1 MCGIS
6 GFYSRQ
12 NFFSEDDLKK
22 MTEVLA
28 HRGPDAEGYF
38 SDDVVGLGHKRL
50 SILDLSVAA
59 NQPMLSHNGRYMMV
73 YNGEIYNFQEI
84 SNEIK
89 MNASPN
95 ENILFG
101 TSSDS
106 EAILEAFSNY
116 GPAFVEKLNGMFA
129 IVIYDKLTKEL
140 FLFRDRIGIKPLYY
154 YWDGKN
160 FAFASELKSL
170 ALLKQIPH
178 ELNKGAIRSFLH
190 LGYVPT
196 PASIY
201 KAVSKLDAGC
211 YMKVSENNMQTY
223 RYWNIPSKLQT
234 NVLDDKRM
242 AMVKLS
248 DLLISSVQYQLK
260 SDVPFG
266 IFLSGGI
273 DSSLVTAH
281 AVELSS
287 VKVNT
292 FSIGFEESR
301 FDESQYARKVAN
313 YLGTSHHEFI
323 VSYKDAIPLVD
334 KMISI
339 YDEPFADSSAI
350 PTMLVSKLA
359 KQHVTV
365 VLSGEGGDELFFGYG
380 FYKWAKRLNHPLV
393 KMFHKPIG
401 YALDKIPDNRYK
413 RGATLFN
420 YSDFK
425 NIRSHIFSQ
434 EQYYFSEDELSSILT
449 DDYNRDD
456 TGINHIN
463 STLLASPIQ
472 HKTRSIN
479 AMERQAIFDIYYY
492 LKDDLLTK
500 VDRASMQYAV
510 ETRVPYLDH
519 RIVEFSLNLSPRLKY
534 NNGITKYILKQ
545 ILYQYVPKHF
555 FDRKK
560 QGFSIP
566 MNLWLTKELR
576 YLIDDYLNKNIIE
589 RYGIVNY
596 GEVEKLKVD
605 FFAGKNYLYN
615 RLWLLIVLHKWL
627 SQSR

>member
-1 MCGIS
+1 MCGLS
-6 GFYSRQ
+6 GFYSKQ
-12 NFFSEDDLKK
+12 NFFSKEDLER
-22 MTEVLA
+22 MTQVLA

-38 SDDVVGLGHKRL
+38 SDEVVGLGHKRL
-50 SILDLSVAA
+50 SIIDLSEEA
-59 NQPMLSHNGRYMMV
+59 NQPMHSHNNRYVMV
-73 YNGEIYNFQEI
+73 YNGEVYNYQEI

-89 MNASPN
+89 MNASPGQN
-95 ENILFG
+95 VMFS

-106 EAILEAFSNY
+106 EAILEAFSHY
-116 GPAFVEKLNGMFA
+116 GPAFVEKLNGMFV
-129 IVIYDKLTKEL
+129 IVIYDKQTHEL
-140 FLFRDRIGIKPLYY
+140 FIFRDRIGIKPLFYF
-154 YWDGKN
+154 WDGKN

-170 ALLKQIPH
+170 ALLNQIPRK
-178 ELNKGAIRSFLH
+178 LNRSAIRDFLH

-201 KAVSKLDAGC
+201 QSINKLDAGC
-211 YMKVSENNMQTY
+211 YLKVSDGSMETY
-223 RYWNIPSKLQT
+223 RYWNVTSKLQSD
-234 NVLDDKRM
+234 VLEDKRM

-301 FDESQYARKVAN
+301 YDESQYARKIAN

-380 FYKWAKRLNHPLV
+380 YYQWARRLNNPLV
-393 KMFHKPIG
+393 KIFHKQI
-401 YALDKIPDNRYK
+401 ADLLKQIPDNRYK
-413 RGATLFN
+413 RGATLFD
-420 YSDFK
+420 YSDIK

-434 EQYYFSEDELSSILT
+434 EQYYFSEDELKKLVVPDYLINDYGIRHMNSS
-449 DDYNRDD
+449 
-456 TGINHIN
+456 
-463 STLLASPIQ
+463 LLVSPSEV
-472 HKTRSIN
+472 KDREFDV
-479 AMERQAIFDIYYY
+479 MEKQAIFDIYYY
-492 LKDDLLTK
+492 LKDDLLAK
-500 VDRASMQYAV
+500 VDRASMQYAL

-519 RIVEFSLNLSPRLKY
+519 RIVEFALNLSPKLKFR
-534 NNGITKYILKQ
+534 NGETKYILKQ
-545 ILYQYVPKHF
+545 VLYQYIPEHF
-555 FDRKK
+555 FKRRK

-566 MNLWLTKELR
+566 MNLWLMNELR

-589 RYGIVNY
+589 KYGIVNY
-596 GEVEKLKVD
+596 TEVEKLKED
-605 FFAGKNYLYN
+605 FFAGRNYLYN

-627 SQSR
+627 SQTN

>member
-6 GFYSRQ
+6 GYYSRQ
-12 NFFSEDDLKK
+12 NFFSKEDLAK
-22 MTEVLA
+22 MTEALA

-38 SDDVVGLGHKRL
+38 SDDIIGFGHKRL
-50 SILDLSVAA
+50 SILDLSEAA
-59 NQPMLSHNGRYMMV
+59 NQPMHSHNNRYVMI
-73 YNGEIYNFQEI
+73 YNGEIYNYQEI

-89 MNASPN
+89 MNSLPN
-95 ENILFG
+95 EPVKFD

-129 IVIYDKLTKEL
+129 IAIYDKQAKEL
-140 FLFRDRIGIKPLYY
+140 FLFRDRIGIKPLFY

-178 ELNKGAIRSFLH
+178 DLNPAAIRDFLH

-196 PASIY
+196 PATIY
-201 KAVSKLDAGC
+201 KAVIKLDAGC
-211 YMKVSENNMQTY
+211 YMKVTEDSMQTY
-223 RYWNIPSKLQT
+223 RYWNLPSKLQPD
-234 NVLDDKRM
+234 VIEDKKM

-334 KMISI
+334 RMINI

-380 FYKWAKRLNHPLV
+380 YYRWARRLNNPMV
-393 KMFHKPIG
+393 KFLHKPIG
-401 YALDKIPDNRYK
+401 YVLKKSPDNRYK
-413 RGATLFN
+413 RGAKLFE
-420 YSDFK
+420 YSNFK

-434 EQYYFSEDELSSILT
+434 EQYYFSEDELALLLSDSYQVN
-449 DDYNRDD
+449 DA
-456 TGINHIN
+456 GISHIN
-463 STLLASPIQ
+463 RTLLATPAEIKNREFSV
-472 HKTRSIN
+472 
-479 AMERQAIFDIYYY
+479 MEKQAIFDIYFY

-519 RIVEFSLNLSPRLKY
+519 RIVEFALNLSPKLKFKS
-534 NNGITKYILKQ
+534 GETKYILKQ
-545 ILYQYVPKHF
+545 ILYQYVPESF
-555 FDRKK
+555 FKRKK

-566 MNLWLTKELR
+566 MNLWLLNELR

-589 RYGIVNY
+589 QYGIVNY
-596 GEVEKLKVD
+596 DVVERLKSE
-605 FFAGKNYLYN
+605 FFAGRNYLYN

-627 SQSR
+627 AGQK

>member
-1 MCGIS
+1 
-6 GFYSRQ
+6 
-12 NFFSEDDLKK
+12 
-22 MTEVLA
+22 
-28 HRGPDAEGYF
+28 
-38 SDDVVGLGHKRL
+38 
-50 SILDLSVAA
+50 
-59 NQPMLSHNGRYMMV
+59 
-73 YNGEIYNFQEI
+73 
-84 SNEIK
+84 
-89 MNASPN
+89 MNASPS

-106 EAILEAFSNY
+106 EAILEAFSKY
-116 GPAFVEKLNGMFA
+116 GPAFVDKLNGMFV
-129 IVIYDKLTKEL
+129 IVIYDKQTREL

-178 ELNKGAIRSFLH
+178 DLHKGAIRSFLH

-196 PASIY
+196 PVSIY
-201 KAVSKLDAGC
+201 KAIHKLDSGC

-223 RYWNIPSKLQT
+223 RYWNIPSKLQP
-234 NVLDDKRM
+234 NVMEDKRM

-301 FDESQYARKVAN
+301 YDESQYARKVAN

-334 KMISI
+334 KMINI

-380 FYKWAKRLNHPLV
+380 FYKWAKRLNNPLV
-393 KMFHKPIG
+393 KLFHKPIG
-401 YALDKIPDNRYK
+401 YALDKIPNNRYK
-413 RGATLFN
+413 RGAMLFE
-420 YSDFK
+420 YSNLK

-434 EQYYFSEDELSSILT
+434 EQYYFSEEELGSLLT
-449 DDYNRDD
+449 DDYNKDD
-456 TGINHIN
+456 SLIHHIN

-472 HKTRSIN
+472 HTRRHFTM
-479 AMERQAIFDIYYY
+479 MERQAIFDIYYY

-519 RIVEFSLNLSPRLKY
+519 RIVEFALNLSPHLKY
-534 NNGITKYILKQ
+534 NGQTTKYILKQ
-545 ILYQYVPKHF
+545 ILYQYVPKQF
-555 FDRKK
+555 FERKK

-566 MNLWLTKELR
+566 MNLWLTKELK
-576 YLIDDYLNKNIIE
+576 YLVDDYLNKSIIE
-589 RYGIVNY
+589 QYGIVNY
-596 GEVEKLKVD
+596 EEVQKLKAD
-605 FFAGKNYLYN
+605 FFTGKNYIYN

-627 SQSR
+627 TQSQVET

>member
-6 GFYSRQ
+6 GYYSRE
-12 NFFSEDDLKK
+12 NFFSGDDLRK
-22 MTEVLA
+22 MTEIIS
-28 HRGPDAEGYF
+28 HRGPDAEGYYT
-38 SDDVVGLGHKRL
+38 DEVVGLGHKRL
-50 SILDLSVAA
+50 SILDLSESA
-59 NQPMLSHNGRYMMV
+59 NQPMLSHNKRYLMV
-73 YNGEIYNFQEI
+73 YNGEIYNYQEI

-89 MNASPN
+89 MNASQN
-95 ENILFG
+95 ENIRFE

-106 EAILEAFSNY
+106 EAILEAFSKY

-129 IVIYDKLTKEL
+129 IVVYDMHTKEL
-140 FLFRDRIGIKPLYY
+140 FLFRDRIGIKPLHY

-170 ALLKQIPH
+170 ALLKQIPK
-178 ELNKGAIRSFLH
+178 ELNKAAIRDFLH

-211 YMKVSENNMQTY
+211 YMKVSENSIQTY
-223 RYWNIPSKLQT
+223 RYWNIPSKLQSA
-234 NVLDDKRM
+234 VIEDKRM

-301 FDESQYARKVAN
+301 YDESQYARKVAN

-334 KMISI
+334 KMIDI

-380 FYKWAKRLNHPLV
+380 YYKWARRLNNPLV
-393 KMFHKPIG
+393 KMLHKPIG
-401 YALDKIPDNRYK
+401 YSLEKIPDNRYK
-413 RGATLFN
+413 RGATLFD
-420 YSDFK
+420 YSDIK

-434 EQYYFSEDELSSILT
+434 EQYYFSEDELTGLLT
-449 DDYNRDD
+449 DDYTVQDS
-456 TGINHIN
+456 GITHIN
-463 STLLASPIQ
+463 QTLLATPGEIKNRKFS
-472 HKTRSIN
+472 

-519 RIVEFSLNLSPRLKY
+519 RIVEFALNISPGLK
-534 NNGITKYILKQ
+534 
-545 ILYQYVPKHF
+545 
-555 FDRKK
+555 
-560 QGFSIP
+560 
-566 MNLWLTKELR
+566 
-576 YLIDDYLNKNIIE
+576 
-589 RYGIVNY
+589 
-596 GEVEKLKVD
+596 
-605 FFAGKNYLYN
+605 
-615 RLWLLIVLHKWL
+615 
-627 SQSR
+627 